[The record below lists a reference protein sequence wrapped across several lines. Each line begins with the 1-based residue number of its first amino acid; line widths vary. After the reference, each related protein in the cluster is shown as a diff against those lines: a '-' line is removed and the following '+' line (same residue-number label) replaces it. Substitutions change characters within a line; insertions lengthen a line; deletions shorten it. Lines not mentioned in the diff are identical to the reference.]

1 MPLVYFKNFSG
12 DFVYPGIT
20 FLAMDV
26 LEKKKNKSFICSQA
40 GHEFTEVF
48 QFQPPECCDYR
59 HVPPHPAWVEI

>member
-26 LEKKKNKSFICSQA
+26 LEKKKKQ
-40 GHEFTEVF
+40 EF
-48 QFQPPECCDYR
+48 YM
-59 HVPPHPAWVEI
+59 